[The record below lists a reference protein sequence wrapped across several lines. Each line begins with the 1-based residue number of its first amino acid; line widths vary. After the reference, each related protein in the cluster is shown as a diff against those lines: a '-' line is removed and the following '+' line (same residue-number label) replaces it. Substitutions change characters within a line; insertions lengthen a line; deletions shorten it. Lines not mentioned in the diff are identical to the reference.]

1 MAWIYLLIAGLFE
14 VGWAISIKYSQ
25 GFTRVGPSVATI
37 ALMILSFGFLSR
49 ALRTLPLGTAYT
61 IWTGIGAIG
70 TVFLGIILFQ
80 EPIEVRRLT
89 CIGLILIGV
98 IGLRLVSPH

>member
-25 GFTRVGPSVATI
+25 GFTRLGPSVATI

-89 CIGLILIGV
+89 CIGLIVIGV